1 MKAKKVLNVY
11 GEEVVI
17 DESLQKVYS
26 YDNAKKEIVYNAP
39 IIKDGEVT
47 KFWTDYIADGIV
59 DDIEVRLNTWNNPV
73 KLYYAT
79 LVKFDADNQDPD
91 KKTWHEIVAAVKNE
105 PEKYF
110 FKNGNW
116 RKKVEANLKT
126 QSVQIVDAE

>member
-1 MKAKKVLNVY
+1 MEAKKVLNVY

-17 DESLQKVYS
+17 DESLQKLHS

-39 IIKDGEVT
+39 IVKDGEVT
-47 KFWTDYIADGIV
+47 KFWTDYVVTGVV
-59 DDIEVRLNTWNNPV
+59 DDIDERLSTWNNPV
-73 KLYYAT
+73 KLYYST

-91 KKTWHEIVAAVKNE
+91 KKIWNDIAEAVKSE

-116 RKKVEANLKT
+116 RKKVEADLKT
-126 QSVQIVDAE
+126 QSVKIVNAE